1 MQPGTPAAKQTP
13 RTSGTLQPGCRH
25 DARAIH
31 NDGSLPD
38 HDAEALLVPAGGR
51 GVIVNIGHLEQ
62 DPRQVLYLVRF
73 EGEDGVLGPPVGCWP
88 QDLHSAPPAAS

>member
-1 MQPGTPAAKQTP
+1 MTLNDGQMGDLVYAAQ
-13 RTSGTLQPGCRH
+13 
-25 DARAIH
+25 AIH

-38 HDAEALLVPAGGR
+38 HAPEALLTPAGSR
-51 GVIVNIGHLEQ
+51 GVIVNIGRLEQ

-88 QDLHSAPPAAS
+88 QELHSAPPTPA